1 MARIDLRQSC
11 GLPIIY
17 TGEELLPQGLSISEI
32 STITIDNVRS
42 QLLNED
48 LNCPEI
54 FYKKYKDIDKDN
66 VFRERNIKINMYL
79 IYANL
84 AGIEYAKTFATRC
97 KKYPRILEVTYGGG
111 TILLQKYDSVDSN
124 RILRISVKKGDK
136 VIIPNGYAATIIN
149 SRQNSNLIVLEV
161 LSREARQRIALDGRR
176 GMSYYI
182 IRKNAKQEI
191 VRNPEYKIAQ
201 NPEKINMNEVLSRYK
216 IRNGTPIVKQ
226 IMRRYEKFTW
236 LFKEDS
242 VTI

>member
-1 MARIDLRQSC
+1 MARIDLKQSS
-11 GLPIIY
+11 GLPITYI
-17 TGEELLPQGLSISEI
+17 GDDLLPQGLTVSEV
-32 STITIDNVRS
+32 STICINDIRP

-48 LNCPEI
+48 LDCPEI

-66 VFRERNIKINMYL
+66 VFRKKGIKINMYL

-84 AGIEYAKTFATRC
+84 AGIEYVKTFATRC
-97 KKYPRILEVTYGGG
+97 KKYPRILEITYGGG
-111 TILLQKYDSVDSN
+111 TILLQKYESQTNN
-124 RILRISVKKGDK
+124 RVIKLTVKKGDK
-136 VIIPNGYAATIIN
+136 IIVPAGYTCSIIN
-149 SRQNSNLIVLEV
+149 SRQNSNLIVLEIHSRKAKPRIV
-161 LSREARQRIALDGRR
+161 LDDKR

-191 VRNPEYKIAQ
+191 VRNPEYKMVEE
-201 NPEKINMNEVLSRYK
+201 PEKLDMSKLLSKYG

-226 IMRRYEKFTW
+226 IMRKYEKFTW